1 MSAALNAW
9 NRLRGIFTDG
19 LTFSEIKNVAA
30 TAGLPVS
37 RLAHL
42 VQKSSLR
49 ERGASKDELMSG
61 VDGLAEE
68 LPQEQHEAFVS
79 DFIREARRRKPGLS
93 EPISEILKKVGWEL
107 REEDKLGPTVVSNP
121 PQQLASTNTF
131 LNPII
136 FISHS
141 SRDIQ
146 VGDALLRLLKDAFG
160 LRSNEIRF
168 TSHPAY
174 GLSGGAD
181 PGKTLRQEVVSSQL
195 VIGIITAESVES
207 QYVLFEL
214 GARWGADKPLIPLLA
229 GGARVADLPKPL
241 TSHALTCDNEESLLR
256 LISDCGE
263 IINRKADNA
272 AAYMESLRALVKA
285 SRAAESAAKQDV
297 NKSKTAESEPPLS
310 ELAAEVLAAVQS
322 EQDPDS
328 RGVTEI
334 LDSPEFNKTFFFT
347 SVRDQGT
354 PYSVPTPQFRRAV
367 SELIEKGWLN
377 KPEPLD
383 KARVYRYAT

>member
-1 MSAALNAW
+1 VSAALNGW
-9 NRLRGIFTDG
+9 DRLRGIFTDE
-19 LTFSEIKNVAA
+19 LSFSQIKNVAA
-30 TAGLPVS
+30 TAGLPIS

-61 VDGLAEE
+61 VEGLAEE
-68 LPQEQHEAFVS
+68 LPHEQHEGFVS
-79 DFIREARRRKPGLS
+79 DFIREALRRKPALH

-107 REEDKLGPTVVSNP
+107 QDEDKLAPTVISNLP
-121 PQQLASTNTF
+121 EQPRSISTF
-131 LNPII
+131 VNPII

-146 VGDALLRLLKDAFG
+146 VGDALQCLLKDAFG

-181 PGKTLRQEVVSSQL
+181 PGKTLRHEVVSSQL
-195 VIGIITAESVES
+195 VIGIITADSVES

-229 GGARVADLPKPL
+229 GGARAADLPKPL
-241 TSHALTCDNEESLLR
+241 TSHALTCDSEESLLR
-256 LISDCGE
+256 LIADCGE
-263 IINRKADNA
+263 IIGRPADNA
-272 AAYMESLRALVKA
+272 AAYMQSLRTLVAA
-285 SRAAESAAKQDV
+285 SQAAQAAKPESR
-297 NKSKTAESEPPLS
+297 NASNAEKMHEP
-310 ELAAEVLAAVQS
+310 LAAEILAAVQS
-322 EQDPDS
+322 EQDPDN

-334 LDSPEFNKTFFFT
+334 IKSPEFNKTFFFT
-347 SVRDQGT
+347 RVRDQGS
-354 PYSVPTPQFRRAV
+354 PYSVSTPQFRRALA
-367 SELIEKGWLN
+367 ELIEKGWL
-377 KPEPLD
+377 EEAEQMD
-383 KARVYRYAT
+383 GTRVYRYSS

>member
-1 MSAALNAW
+1 M
-9 NRLRGIFTDG
+9 T
-19 LTFSEIKNVAA
+19 
-30 TAGLPVS
+30 
-37 RLAHL
+37 
-42 VQKSSLR
+42 
-49 ERGASKDELMSG
+49 G

-68 LPQEQHEAFVS
+68 LPHEQHEGFVS
-79 DFIREARRRKPGLS
+79 DFIREALRRKPALR

-107 REEDKLGPTVVSNP
+107 QGEDKLASTVISNSPEQLRSAKTVV
-121 PQQLASTNTF
+121 
-131 LNPII
+131 NPII

-214 GARWGADKPLIPLLA
+214 GARWGADKPLVPLLA

-256 LISDCGE
+256 LISDCSE
-263 IINRKADNA
+263 IISRKADHA
-272 AAYMESLRALVKA
+272 AAYMQSLRALVKA
-285 SRAAESAAKQDV
+285 SQGAESAAKRDV
-297 NKSKTAESEPPLS
+297 KESKAAESEEQLS
-310 ELAAEVLAAVQS
+310 ELAAEILAAVQS

-328 RGVTEI
+328 RAITEI

-347 SVRDQGT
+347 SVRDQGN
-354 PYSVPTPQFRRAV
+354 PYSVATQRFRSAIA
-367 SELIEKGWLN
+367 ELIDKGWLDE
-377 KPEPLD
+377 PEEMD
-383 KARVYRYAT
+383 RVRVYRYITR